1 RPYRSAVQKN
11 PIIAM
16 PDLPERVDNRLR
28 GIRRSGKD
36 FEQPQP
42 ATFHPDAIGKGAASV
57 DGNAQRGNSQR
68 RRTHGLLAVSSSAPM
83 RLNSRSSAA
92 LLNHLPE

>member
-1 RPYRSAVQKN
+1 MQKN
-11 PIIAM
+11 PIIAVS
-16 PDLPERVDNRLR
+16 DLPERVDNSLR

-36 FEQPQP
+36 FEQPQ
-42 ATFHPDAIGKGAASV
+42 AAALYPDAIGKGAASV
-57 DGNAQRGNSQR
+57 DGNAQRGNAQR
-68 RRTHGLLAVSSSAPM
+68 RRTHGLLAVRSSAPM